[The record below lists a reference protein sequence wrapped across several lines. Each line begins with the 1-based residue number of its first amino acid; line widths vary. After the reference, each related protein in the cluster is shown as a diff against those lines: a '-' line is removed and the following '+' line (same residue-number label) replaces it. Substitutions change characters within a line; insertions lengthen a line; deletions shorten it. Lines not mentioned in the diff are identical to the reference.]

1 MNIYKFTGRFR
12 QVFFGT
18 MAVLTSMGGVVATN
32 MSNAYAAD
40 RALDNNTQTSRRLT
54 SRAAAKKTT
63 IAMSTSKKVIFINN
77 KYTRKAT
84 LTTSN
89 KKDVV
94 QYKSSNKSIA
104 TVSSS
109 GVVTGKKKGTV
120 TITASSKLEPK
131 VKSSYK
137 VKVIKKYKK
146 NEKLFIAHRGYSSIA
161 PENSIPAFEAAGKKG
176 FGAIECD
183 IYETA
188 KDKKG
193 NSRFII
199 MHDSTLNRMC
209 KLSGNKV
216 YQSKLTYDTIRK
228 NYYIK
233 SGVNVSKYS
242 KDQLRIPSLEEYL
255 SICKKYKV
263 KPVIEIKQEMGQSSI
278 KRVYQC
284 IKNAGLQNNAIVIS
298 RSKNSLLYMQKC
310 NKKVQLQLVT
320 DKVDNNIIG
329 WVTDHHIGLC
339 MNKNIASGTV
349 VSMLKSRKISLNLW
363 TLSTKEELSDYG
375 YDGVNAITSNYA
387 LWS

>member
-12 QVFFGT
+12 QVVFGT

-63 IAMSTSKKVIFINN
+63 IAMSTSKKVIFIND

-320 DKVDNNIIG
+320 NEFNNNIVD
-329 WVTDHHIGLC
+329 WVYDHHIGLC
-339 MNKNIASGTV
+339 MYKNTASKTLA
-349 VSMLKSRKISLNLW
+349 SMFKARKISLNLW
-363 TLSTKEELSDYG
+363 TLNTKEELSDYG